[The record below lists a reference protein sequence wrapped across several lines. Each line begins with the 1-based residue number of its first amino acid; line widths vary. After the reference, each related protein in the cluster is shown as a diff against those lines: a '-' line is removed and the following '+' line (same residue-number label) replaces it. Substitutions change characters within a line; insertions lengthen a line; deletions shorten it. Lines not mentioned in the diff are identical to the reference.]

1 MKYTKK
7 QINTL
12 EKLLRNH
19 IHGSKEEKIL
29 IEQSMKKYGCT
40 GPGDAYKILKN
51 IRKQEKEEIRDL
63 A

>member
-1 MKYTKK
+1 MEYTKK

-12 EKLLRNH
+12 AKLLRNH

-29 IEQSMKKYGCT
+29 IEKSMKKYGCS
-40 GPGDAYKILKN
+40 GPGDVYKILKN
-51 IRKQEKEEIRDL
+51 IRKQDKEEIRDL